1 MEAEFDKILTELENR
16 EFDPEAQAYIEDRK
30 KEIMLQV
37 ESLAQ
42 SARGLRYEIGKN
54 YALKELKNRL
64 VNITKDIIEDRAKYD
79 ELQEIIKKI
88 QKLKVEYFSIQGV
101 AESFKK

>member
-1 MEAEFDKILTELENR
+1 MEAEIDKIITELENR
-16 EFDPEAQAYIEDRK
+16 EFDPEALVYIEDRK

-42 SARGLRYEIGKN
+42 SARELRYEIGKN
-54 YALKELKNRL
+54 NALKELKNRL
-64 VNITKDIIEDRAKYD
+64 VNITEDIIEDRAKYD